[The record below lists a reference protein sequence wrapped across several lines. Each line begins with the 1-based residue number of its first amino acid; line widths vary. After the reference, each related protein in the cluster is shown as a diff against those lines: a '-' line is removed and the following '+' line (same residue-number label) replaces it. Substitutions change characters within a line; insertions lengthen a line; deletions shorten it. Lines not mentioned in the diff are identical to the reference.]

1 MRRPVLRGEGFG
13 RRARRPRRTISFLH
27 LMPNLVTILGLC
39 AGLTSIRF
47 ALTGQWEVA
56 AALIIFAAV
65 LDGLDGLI
73 ARKLNAAS
81 PFGAELDSLSDFVNF
96 GVAPAVL
103 IYAFALTGLGGAGWV
118 FVLVFAIGCC
128 LRLARFNVGRT
139 APDAP
144 TRTHFTGVPAPA
156 GALLGLFPLFIA
168 LDGVVPVTAAPWAVA
183 LWLGVVGALMVSRLA
198 TLSPKALRIP
208 RERAPWVLF
217 ALAVIIGIGFT
228 RFWLLMVLGCLA
240 YLGTLVYAA
249 MQRGRPGVG
258 PETPRQ
264 TGGDGG

>member
-1 MRRPVLRGEGFG
+1 MRRF
-13 RRARRPRRTISFLH
+13 RRPLRPRRTITVLH

-47 ALTGQWEVA
+47 ALTERWEIA

-103 IYAFALTGLGGAGWV
+103 VYAFALQGLAGAGWV
-118 FVLVFAIGCC
+118 FALVFAIGCC
-128 LRLARFNVGRT
+128 LRLARFNVGRQ
-139 APDAP
+139 APETPA
-144 TRTHFTGVPAPA
+144 RTHFTGVPAPA
-156 GALLGLFPLFIA
+156 GAMLGLFPLFLS
-168 LDGVVPVTAAPWAVA
+168 LDGLVEAGRAPWVVA

-198 TLSPKALRIP
+198 TLSPKALRLP

-217 ALAVIIGIGFT
+217 ALALVIGVGFT
-228 RFWLLMVLGCLA
+228 RFWLLMALLCLA
-240 YLGTLVYAA
+240 YLVTLGYAA
-249 MQRGRPGVG
+249 MQRGRSSRRDAG
-258 PETPRQ
+258 
-264 TGGDGG
+264 

>member
-1 MRRPVLRGEGFG
+1 MRPPPLPPG
-13 RRARRPRRTISFLH
+13 RLRRPRIRRTLSFLH

-47 ALTGQWEVA
+47 ALTERWEIA
-56 AALIIFAAV
+56 AALILFAAV
-65 LDGLDGLI
+65 IDGLDGLI
-73 ARKLNAAS
+73 ARKLNAVS

-103 IYAFALTGLGGAGWV
+103 VYAFTLDDLGGAGWV
-118 FVLVFAIGCC
+118 FALVFAIGCC

-156 GALLGLFPLFIA
+156 GAVLGLLPLFLA
-168 LDGVVPVTAAPWAVA
+168 LDGLVDVTRAPLAVGV
-183 LWLGVVGALMVSRLA
+183 WLGIVGGLMVSRLP

-208 RERAPWVLF
+208 RENAAWVLVG
-217 ALAVIIGIGFT
+217 LTVVIGIAFT
-228 RFWLLMVLGCLA
+228 RFWLLMVLVCVA
-240 YLGTLVYAA
+240 YGGTLVYAA
-249 MQRGRPGVG
+249 MRRGRAPAG
-258 PETPRQ
+258 
-264 TGGDGG
+264 